1 MRHSR
6 ILILAI
12 AIIFNF
18 QLSTFNSLQAQIT
31 HTATGVVDETA
42 NALLK
47 KAADKMKGTVSFT
60 ITVVNYDADH
70 KETFRQKAD
79 ILYKAPKYR
88 VKSGDLEIYCD
99 GKSVWQ
105 LNSSAKEVVVTNM
118 TDSDDDLTNP
128 AKLLA
133 NYAKNYRPK
142 FIREDEDGTAVVD
155 LQPKKAR
162 QYHKLRLLINA
173 KSGALKK
180 IEQHNYDSTR
190 GEYVVTN
197 FKGAKA
203 SDSDFSYT
211 ATPGIEVVD
220 MR

>member
-6 ILILAI
+6 ILILAT

-18 QLSTFNSLQAQIT
+18 QLSIFNSLQAQIT
-31 HTATGVVDETA
+31 HTANGVVDETA

-60 ITVVNYDADH
+60 VTVASYDADH

-105 LNSSAKEVVVTNM
+105 LNTTAKEVVVTNM

-162 QYHKLRLLINA
+162 AYHKLRLFINA
-173 KSGALKK
+173 KTGALKK
-180 IEQHNYDSTR
+180 IEQHNFDSTR
-190 GEYVVTN
+190 GEYTLSN
-197 FKGAKA
+197 FKNAKA
-203 SDSDFSYT
+203 ADTEFIYT
-211 ATPGIEVVD
+211 PAPGIEVVD

>member
-1 MRHSR
+1 MKK
-6 ILILAI
+6 ILFFLV
-12 AIIFNF
+12 
-18 QLSTFNSLQAQIT
+18 LSTSFLLLPAQIT

-42 NALLK
+42 NALLR
-47 KAADKMKGTVSFT
+47 KASDKMKGTVSFT
-60 ITVVNYDADH
+60 VTVASYDADH

-105 LNSSAKEVVVTNM
+105 LNTTAKEVVVTNM
-118 TDSDDDLTNP
+118 TNSDDDLTNP

-142 FIREDEDGTAVVD
+142 YIREDEDGTAVVD

-162 QYHKLRLLINA
+162 TYHKLRLFINA
-173 KSGALKK
+173 KTGALKK
-180 IEQHNYDSTR
+180 IEQHNFDSTR
-190 GEYVVTN
+190 GEYTLSN
-197 FKGAKA
+197 FKNARVA
-203 SDSDFSYT
+203 DTEFIYT
-211 ATPGIEVVD
+211 AAPGIEVVD

>member
-1 MRHSR
+1 MKK
-6 ILILAI
+6 ILCFLV
-12 AIIFNF
+12 
-18 QLSTFNSLQAQIT
+18 LSFSFLLLPAQIT

-60 ITVVNYDADH
+60 VTVASYDADH

-79 ILYKAPKYR
+79 ILYKAPKYS
-88 VKSGDLEIYCD
+88 VKSGELEIYCD

-105 LNSSAKEVVVTNM
+105 LNMAAKEVVVTNM

-162 QYHKLRLLINA
+162 TYHKLRLFINA
-173 KSGALKK
+173 KTGALKK
-180 IEQHNYDSTR
+180 IEQHNFDSTR
-190 GEYVVTN
+190 GEYTLSN
-197 FKGAKA
+197 FKNARA
-203 SDSDFSYT
+203 TDSEFTYVAAPD
-211 ATPGIEVVD
+211 IEVVD